1 MASSGTE
8 PFLSRSHVDLV
19 DAAQARGF
27 PINVSIWTIRPAIA
41 ARYADRNDGGD
52 SLVADCRRDV
62 VGDDGRSERSADLP
76 RASLRCGAA
85 ALVLFDEGAMAF
97 PTWGE
102 VVMAPTGLGSA
113 MWTQLSAAISA
124 QVGDELTLALVAGH
138 EMAHIAWDNHVSS
151 LASTAELCSTAC
163 GPDASGYADLVE
175 TYCDVMAIWL
185 VSTRFAVA
193 PDTLLKALVAGRDTL
208 IGRDLHVNWG
218 LFARRLRQVR
228 TEGLAGLSFERAS
241 QHAVQEAL
249 RLSGLGEHGR

>member
-1 MASSGTE
+1 MASSGAA

-27 PINVSIWTIRPAIA
+27 PLNVTIWTIRPSIA

-62 VGDDGRSERSADLP
+62 VGDDGQSERAADLQL
-76 RASLRCGAA
+76 ASLRCAAA
-85 ALVLFDEGAMAF
+85 ALVLFDEGSMAF

-102 VVMAPTGLGSA
+102 VVMAPAGIGST
-113 MWTQLSAAISA
+113 MWKQLSTAISA

-151 LASTAELCSTAC
+151 LASTVEMCGMAC
-163 GPDASGYADLVE
+163 NPDANGYANLVE
-175 TYCDVMAIWL
+175 TYCDVMAIWV
-185 VSTRFAVA
+185 VSTRYAVA

-218 LFARRLRQVR
+218 FFARRLRQVR

-241 QHAVQEAL
+241 QHALQEAL
-249 RLSGLGEHGR
+249 RLTERGKHGR